1 VIKLTKLGRKGFM
14 LAEVVVVSAVISTVL
29 VTMYIAINRVSSAYE
44 TRNSY
49 YDIDAL
55 FFAEEINDLIK
66 DKKIQTDSNPKLLLG
81 DLFTAYQ
88 SLDYKEANGYY
99 ITPSTLNNTI
109 EGKQTLKDFMS
120 YLKTKLSNDN
130 NYTYIIV
137 SELCTPDDDCRYY
150 ALKVKAGD
158 NNG

>member
-1 VIKLTKLGRKGFM
+1 M

-66 DKKIQTDSNPKLLLG
+66 DKEPPKDFKLSLG
-81 DLFTAYQ
+81 GLSTAYQ
-88 SLDYKEANGYY
+88 SLGYKANGYY

-130 NYTYIIV
+130 NYKYIIV

>member
-1 VIKLTKLGRKGFM
+1 M

-66 DKKIQTDSNPKLLLG
+66 DKELQTDSNPNSNPKLSLG
-81 DLFTAYQ
+81 DLSTAYQ
-88 SLDYKEANGYY
+88 SLGYKANGYY

-109 EGKQTLKDFMS
+109 EDKQTLKDFMS
-120 YLKTKLSNDN
+120 YLKSKLSNDN
-130 NYTYIIV
+130 NYKYIIV

-150 ALKVKAGD
+150 ALKVKVGD

>member
-1 VIKLTKLGRKGFM
+1 M

-66 DKKIQTDSNPKLLLG
+66 DKEPPTDSKLSLG
-81 DLFTAYQ
+81 DLYTAYQ
-88 SLDYKEANGYY
+88 NQDYLNYKVANGYY

-137 SELCTPDDDCRYY
+137 SELCTHDDDCRYY

>member
-1 VIKLTKLGRKGFM
+1 M

-44 TRNSY
+44 TRNNY

-66 DKKIQTDSNPKLLLG
+66 DKESPTDSELSLG
-81 DLFTAYQ
+81 NLSNAYI
-88 SLDYKEANGYY
+88 SLGYNEANGYY
-99 ITPSTLNNTI
+99 VTSTTLNNTI

-120 YLKTKLSNDN
+120 YLKSKLNNDN
-130 NYTYIIV
+130 NYKYIIV

-150 ALKVKAGD
+150 ALKVKVGD

>member
-1 VIKLTKLGRKGFM
+1 M
-14 LAEVVVVSAVISTVL
+14 LAEVVVLSAVISTVL

-66 DKKIQTDSNPKLLLG
+66 DKGLQTDSNHKLLLG
-81 DLFTAYQ
+81 DLSTAYQ
-88 SLDYKEANGYY
+88 SLGYKANGYY

-120 YLKTKLSNDN
+120 YFKSKLSDEN
-130 NYTYIIV
+130 NYKYIII

-150 ALKVKAGD
+150 ALKVKVGD

>member
-1 VIKLTKLGRKGFM
+1 M

-66 DKKIQTDSNPKLLLG
+66 DKELQADSNFKLSLG
-81 DLFTAYQ
+81 DLYTAYQ
-88 SLDYKEANGYY
+88 NQDYLNYKKANGYY

>member
-1 VIKLTKLGRKGFM
+1 M

-66 DKKIQTDSNPKLLLG
+66 DKKLQTDSNPKLSLG
-81 DLFTAYQ
+81 DLSTAYRDLSTAYQ
-88 SLDYKEANGYY
+88 SLGYKKANGYY

-137 SELCTPDDDCRYY
+137 SELCTHDDDCRYY
-150 ALKVKAGD
+150 ALKVKVGD

>member
-1 VIKLTKLGRKGFM
+1 M

-66 DKKIQTDSNPKLLLG
+66 DKEPQTDSNSKLSLG
-81 DLFTAYQ
+81 ELYTAYQ
-88 SLDYKEANGYY
+88 SLGYKANGYY

-109 EGKQTLKDFMS
+109 EGKQKDFMS

-137 SELCTPDDDCRYY
+137 SELCTHDDDCRYY
-150 ALKVKAGD
+150 ALKVKVGD

>member
-1 VIKLTKLGRKGFM
+1 M

-66 DKKIQTDSNPKLLLG
+66 DKELQKDSNSKLLLG
-81 DLFTAYQ
+81 DLSTAYQ
-88 SLDYKEANGYY
+88 SLGYKANGYY

-137 SELCTPDDDCRYY
+137 SELCTHDDDCRYY
-150 ALKVKAGD
+150 ALKVKVGD

>member
-1 VIKLTKLGRKGFM
+1 M

-66 DKKIQTDSNPKLLLG
+66 DKKLQTDSNLKLLLG
-81 DLFTAYQ
+81 DLSTAYQ
-88 SLDYKEANGYY
+88 NLGYKANGYY

-120 YLKTKLSNDN
+120 YLKSKLSNDN
-130 NYTYIIV
+130 NYKYIIV
-137 SELCTPDDDCRYY
+137 SELCTTDDDCRYY
-150 ALKVKAGD
+150 ALKVGD
-158 NNG
+158 NNV

>member
-1 VIKLTKLGRKGFM
+1 M

-66 DKKIQTDSNPKLLLG
+66 DKEPQTDSNSKLSLG
-81 DLFTAYQ
+81 DLSAAYRNKDY
-88 SLDYKEANGYY
+88 LNYKEANGYY

-109 EGKQTLKDFMS
+109 EGKQKDFMS

-137 SELCTPDDDCRYY
+137 SELCTHDDDCRYY
-150 ALKVKAGD
+150 ALKVKVGD

>member
-1 VIKLTKLGRKGFM
+1 M

-66 DKKIQTDSNPKLLLG
+66 DKEPPTDSKLSLG
-81 DLFTAYQ
+81 DLSTAYQ
-88 SLDYKEANGYY
+88 SLGYKANGYY

-109 EGKQTLKDFMS
+109 EGKQTLKDFIS

-130 NYTYIIV
+130 NYKYIIV
-137 SELCTPDDDCRYY
+137 SELCTTDDDCRYY
-150 ALKVKAGD
+150 ALKVGD

>member
-1 VIKLTKLGRKGFM
+1 M

-66 DKKIQTDSNPKLLLG
+66 DKELQKDSNPKLLLG

-88 SLDYKEANGYY
+88 SLGYKEANGYY

-130 NYTYIIV
+130 NYKYIIV

-150 ALKVKAGD
+150 ALKVKVGD

>member
-1 VIKLTKLGRKGFM
+1 M

-66 DKKIQTDSNPKLLLG
+66 DKEHPKDFKLSLG
-81 DLFTAYQ
+81 DLSTAYQ
-88 SLDYKEANGYY
+88 DYLNYEKANGYY

-109 EGKQTLKDFMS
+109 KGKATLKDFIS
-120 YLKTKLSNDN
+120 YLKSKLNNDN
-130 NYTYIIV
+130 NYKYIII
-137 SELCTPDDDCRYY
+137 SELCKSDSDCHYY
-150 ALKVKAGD
+150 ALKVGD
-158 NNG
+158 DNA

>member
-1 VIKLTKLGRKGFM
+1 M

-66 DKKIQTDSNPKLLLG
+66 DKELQKDSNSKLSLG
-81 DLFTAYQ
+81 DLSKAYI
-88 SLDYKEANGYY
+88 SLGYNEANGYY

-130 NYTYIIV
+130 NYNYIII
-137 SELCTPDDDCRYY
+137 SELCTPDEDCRYY
-150 ALKVKAGD
+150 ALKVGD

>member
-1 VIKLTKLGRKGFM
+1 M

-66 DKKIQTDSNPKLLLG
+66 DKELQKDSNSKLLLG
-81 DLFTAYQ
+81 DLSTAYQ
-88 SLDYKEANGYY
+88 SLGYKANGYY

-120 YLKTKLSNDN
+120 YLKSKLSNDN
-130 NYTYIIV
+130 NYKYIIV
-137 SELCTPDDDCRYY
+137 SELCTTDDDCRYY
-150 ALKVKAGD
+150 ALKVGD

>member
-1 VIKLTKLGRKGFM
+1 M

-66 DKKIQTDSNPKLLLG
+66 DKEPQTDSNSKLSLG
-81 DLFTAYQ
+81 DLSTAYQ
-88 SLDYKEANGYY
+88 SLGYKANGYY

-120 YLKTKLSNDN
+120 YLKSKLSNDN
-130 NYTYIIV
+130 NYKYIIV

-150 ALKVKAGD
+150 ALKVKVGD

>member
-1 VIKLTKLGRKGFM
+1 
-14 LAEVVVVSAVISTVL
+14 
-29 VTMYIAINRVSSAYE
+29 MYIAINRVSSAYE

-66 DKKIQTDSNPKLLLG
+66 DKEPPKDFKLSLG

-88 SLDYKEANGYY
+88 SLGYKANGYY

-150 ALKVKAGD
+150 ALKVKVGD

>member
-1 VIKLTKLGRKGFM
+1 M

-66 DKKIQTDSNPKLLLG
+66 DKKLQADSNSKLSLG
-81 DLFTAYQ
+81 DLYTAYQ
-88 SLDYKEANGYY
+88 SLGYKANGYY

-120 YLKTKLSNDN
+120 YLKSKLSNDN
-130 NYTYIIV
+130 NYKYIIV

-150 ALKVKAGD
+150 ALKVKVGD

>member
-1 VIKLTKLGRKGFM
+1 M

-66 DKKIQTDSNPKLLLG
+66 DKEPPKDFKLSLG
-81 DLFTAYQ
+81 DLSTAYQ
-88 SLDYKEANGYY
+88 DYLNYEKANGYY

-109 EGKQTLKDFMS
+109 KGKATLKDFIS
-120 YLKTKLSNDN
+120 YLKSKLNNDN
-130 NYTYIIV
+130 NYKYIII
-137 SELCTPDDDCRYY
+137 SELCKSDSDCHYY
-150 ALKVKAGD
+150 ALKVGD
-158 NNG
+158 DNA

>member
-1 VIKLTKLGRKGFM
+1 M

-66 DKKIQTDSNPKLLLG
+66 DKGPQTDSNSKLSLG

-88 SLDYKEANGYY
+88 NLGYKEANGYY

-150 ALKVKAGD
+150 ALKVKVGD

>member
-1 VIKLTKLGRKGFM
+1 M

-44 TRNSY
+44 TRNNY

-55 FFAEEINDLIK
+55 FFAEEINELIK
-66 DKKIQTDSNPKLLLG
+66 DKEPQTDSNSKLLSLG
-81 DLFTAYQ
+81 DLSTAYQ
-88 SLDYKEANGYY
+88 DYLNYEKANGYY

-109 EGKQTLKDFMS
+109 KGKQTLKDFMS

-130 NYTYIIV
+130 NYKYIIV

-150 ALKVKAGD
+150 ALKVKVGD

>member
-1 VIKLTKLGRKGFM
+1 MTKLGRKGFM

-66 DKKIQTDSNPKLLLG
+66 DKELQADSNSKLLLG
-81 DLFTAYQ
+81 DLYTAYQ
-88 SLDYKEANGYY
+88 SLGYKANGYY

-150 ALKVKAGD
+150 ALKVKVGD

>member
-1 VIKLTKLGRKGFM
+1 MTKLGRKGFM

-66 DKKIQTDSNPKLLLG
+66 DKELQKDSNSKLLLG
-81 DLFTAYQ
+81 DLSTAYQ
-88 SLDYKEANGYY
+88 SLGYKANGYY

-137 SELCTPDDDCRYY
+137 SELCTHDDDCRYY
-150 ALKVKAGD
+150 ALKVKVGD

>member
-1 VIKLTKLGRKGFM
+1 M

-66 DKKIQTDSNPKLLLG
+66 DKELQTDSKLLLG
-81 DLFTAYQ
+81 DLYTAYQ

-120 YLKTKLSNDN
+120 YLKSKLSNDN
-130 NYTYIIV
+130 NYKYIIV
-137 SELCTPDDDCRYY
+137 SELCTTDNDCRYY
-150 ALKVKAGD
+150 ALKVGD

>member
-1 VIKLTKLGRKGFM
+1 MTKLGRKGFM

-66 DKKIQTDSNPKLLLG
+66 DKELQTDSNSKLSLSLG
-81 DLFTAYQ
+81 DLSTAYQ
-88 SLDYKEANGYY
+88 SLGYEEANGYY

-109 EGKQTLKDFMS
+109 EDKQTLKDFMS
-120 YLKTKLSNDN
+120 YFKSKLSDEN
-130 NYTYIIV
+130 NYKYIII

>member
-1 VIKLTKLGRKGFM
+1 M

-44 TRNSY
+44 TRNNY

-66 DKKIQTDSNPKLLLG
+66 DKKLQTDSNPKLLLG

-88 SLDYKEANGYY
+88 SLGYKANGYY

-120 YLKTKLSNDN
+120 YLKSKLSNDN
-130 NYTYIIV
+130 NYKYIIV
-137 SELCTPDDDCRYY
+137 SELCTTDDDCRYY
-150 ALKVKAGD
+150 ALKVGD

>member
-1 VIKLTKLGRKGFM
+1 M

-55 FFAEEINDLIK
+55 FLAEEINDLIK
-66 DKKIQTDSNPKLLLG
+66 DKKLQTDSNSKLLLG
-81 DLFTAYQ
+81 DLSTAYQ
-88 SLDYKEANGYY
+88 SLGYKANGYY

-130 NYTYIIV
+130 NYKYIIV

-150 ALKVKAGD
+150 ALKVKVGD

>member
-1 VIKLTKLGRKGFM
+1 M

-66 DKKIQTDSNPKLLLG
+66 DKGPQTDSNSKLLLG
-81 DLFTAYQ
+81 DLSTAYQ
-88 SLDYKEANGYY
+88 NLGYKANGYY

-130 NYTYIIV
+130 NYKYIIV

-150 ALKVKAGD
+150 ALKVKVGD

>member
-1 VIKLTKLGRKGFM
+1 M

-66 DKKIQTDSNPKLLLG
+66 DKKLQTDSNSELSLG
-81 DLFTAYQ
+81 DLFNAYH
-88 SLDYKEANGYY
+88 SLGYKEANGYY

>member
-1 VIKLTKLGRKGFM
+1 MTKLGRKGFM

-44 TRNSY
+44 TRNGY

-66 DKKIQTDSNPKLLLG
+66 DKEPPAKQELSLG
-81 DLFTAYQ
+81 DLSTAYQ
-88 SLDYKEANGYY
+88 NLGYKEANGYY

-109 EGKQTLKDFMS
+109 EGKQTLKRF
-120 YLKTKLSNDN
+120 YVLLKNQIK
-130 NYTYIIV
+130 
-137 SELCTPDDDCRYY
+137 
-150 ALKVKAGD
+150 
-158 NNG
+158 

>member
-1 VIKLTKLGRKGFM
+1 M

-66 DKKIQTDSNPKLLLG
+66 DKELQTDSNPKLSLSLG
-81 DLFTAYQ
+81 NLSTAYQ
-88 SLDYKEANGYY
+88 SLGYKANGYY

-109 EGKQTLKDFMS
+109 EVKQTLKDFMS

-150 ALKVKAGD
+150 ALKVKVGD
-158 NNG
+158 NND

>member
-1 VIKLTKLGRKGFM
+1 M

-66 DKKIQTDSNPKLLLG
+66 DKKLQTDSNLKLSLG
-81 DLFTAYQ
+81 DLYTAYQ
-88 SLDYKEANGYY
+88 SLGYKANGYY

-130 NYTYIIV
+130 NYKYIIV

-150 ALKVKAGD
+150 ALKVKVGD

>member
-1 VIKLTKLGRKGFM
+1 MTKLGKKGFM

-44 TRNSY
+44 TRNNY

-66 DKKIQTDSNPKLLLG
+66 DKGSPTDSKLSLG
-81 DLFTAYQ
+81 DLSKAYI
-88 SLDYKEANGYY
+88 SLGYNEANGYY

-130 NYTYIIV
+130 NYNYIII
-137 SELCTPDDDCRYY
+137 SELCTTDDDCRYY
-150 ALKVKAGD
+150 ALKVGD
-158 NNG
+158 NSV

>member
-1 VIKLTKLGRKGFM
+1 M

-66 DKKIQTDSNPKLLLG
+66 DKGPQTDSNSKLLLG
-81 DLFTAYQ
+81 DLSTAYQ
-88 SLDYKEANGYY
+88 SLGYKANGYY

-120 YLKTKLSNDN
+120 YFKSKLSNDN
-130 NYTYIIV
+130 NYKYIII
-137 SELCTPDDDCRYY
+137 SELCKSDSDCHYY
-150 ALKVKAGD
+150 ALKVGD
-158 NNG
+158 DNA

>member
-1 VIKLTKLGRKGFM
+1 M

-66 DKKIQTDSNPKLLLG
+66 DKEPPTDSNPKLSLG
-81 DLFTAYQ
+81 DLSTAYRNKDY
-88 SLDYKEANGYY
+88 LNYKEANGYY

-120 YLKTKLSNDN
+120 YLKTKLNNDN

-150 ALKVKAGD
+150 ALKVKVGD

>member
-1 VIKLTKLGRKGFM
+1 M

-66 DKKIQTDSNPKLLLG
+66 DKELQTDSNLKLSLG
-81 DLFTAYQ
+81 NLYLSTAYQ
-88 SLDYKEANGYY
+88 SLGYKEANGYY